1 MTDSTNGGYDE
12 FLDELADGDG
22 YFYACS
28 NGHGLLPPRQ
38 VCPHCGD
45 RELARRELPR
55 TGEIVT
61 HTTVSVPTPQFDD
74 DAPTSLLSS
83 TSDRYGSRG
92 SSEESTVTTSRSNSA
107 SLRPLNLSETTDDRT
122 ITFRPAQ

>member
-12 FLDELADGDG
+12 FLDALADGDG

-74 DAPTSLLSS
+74 DAPYVTAIVDFGQVRL
-83 TSDRYGSRG
+83 TGIVRGVDRDDVAIEQRVTA
-92 SSEESTVTTSRSNSA
+92 TVE
-107 SLRPLNLSETTDDRT
+107 PSETTDDRT